1 MTDPMQPDP
10 QEVLA
15 RALYERE
22 QRSILSLVP
31 GSQEPPCWAFITEAL
46 PTVAEKHYAEA
57 EAGLA
62 ALSGA
67 GFAIVSREDLRE
79 AVGEL
84 EGQAKD
90 PTLNGTKQQRYL
102 RVIVEPLRA
111 VLEGGDEKQQLP
123 YCLVCNGTGGYWSDN
138 WNPCGTCGGGGL
150 LPQAEYDRIVN
161 ALPSEQSGPVL
172 EGGENE

>member
-1 MTDPMQPDP
+1 MKRGKPL
-10 QEVLA
+10 E
-15 RALYERE
+15 
-22 QRSILSLVP
+22 
-31 GSQEPPCWAFITEAL
+31 
-46 PTVAEKHYAEA
+46 HYAEA

-84 EGQAKD
+84 EEPLAGA
-90 PTLNGTKQQRYL
+90 
-102 RVIVEPLRA
+102 PLRA

-123 YCLVCNGTGGYWSDN
+123 YCLVCNGTGRYWSDN
-138 WNPCGTCGGGGL
+138 WNSCGTCGGGGL

>member
-31 GSQEPPCWAFITEAL
+31 GSQEPLCWAFITEAL

-57 EAGLA
+57 EAGIA

-67 GFAIVSREDLRE
+67 GFAIVSREDLR
-79 AVGEL
+79 
-84 EGQAKD
+84 
-90 PTLNGTKQQRYL
+90 
-102 RVIVEPLRA
+102 
-111 VLEGGDEKQQLP
+111 
-123 YCLVCNGTGGYWSDN
+123 LVCEEFGWEQFSGESGNACN
-138 WNPCGTCGGGGL
+138 RL
-150 LPQAEYDRIVN
+150 QA
-161 ALPSEQSGPVL
+161 VL